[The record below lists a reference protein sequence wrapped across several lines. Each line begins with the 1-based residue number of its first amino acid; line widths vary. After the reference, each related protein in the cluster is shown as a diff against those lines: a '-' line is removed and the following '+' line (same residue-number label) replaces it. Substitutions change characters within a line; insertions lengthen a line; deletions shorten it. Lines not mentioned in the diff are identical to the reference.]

1 MNGRVLV
8 ERLDETDGKER
19 VLASGLVLP
28 PKDMTLKRGRSK
40 EIPDTFLAV
49 VRAVSVEAAEHV
61 AVGDEVIVHTYD
73 QRPDTTLAG
82 EETAYGLLV
91 RIEDVLAVVED
102 DFVPVFGFPAT
113 RDMPGVVMG
122 PEAGGYADHPFYKRC
137 VEASRKDG
145 FNIAQPPES
154 SVRDLGFYR
163 REK

>member
-19 VLASGLVLP
+19 VSTGGIILP

-61 AVGDEVIVHTYD
+61 AVDDEVIVHTYD
-73 QRPDTTLAG
+73 QRPDRTLAG

-91 RIEDVLAVVED
+91 RIEDVLAVVD
-102 DFVPVFGFPAT
+102 YGIYDAVDLRRAMKAYS
-113 RDMPGVVMG
+113 RDV
-122 PEAGGYADHPFYKRC
+122 EESILAGLRARIPK
-137 VEASRKDG
+137 E
-145 FNIAQPPES
+145 PES
-154 SVRDLGFYR
+154 VNDLGFHLAR
-163 REK
+163 SK